1 MKLHI
6 AVRYSDPPFNMK
18 SRIRTASLFGAIL
31 TTISSSSA
39 GRLLGSS
46 FGVPGKNL
54 TYDYVVVGGGTA
66 GLTIATRLVQQK
78 AGTVAVIEA
87 GSFYELDN
95 GNGSQVPATDSEFI
109 TKQATDWQPLID
121 WGYETVPQTVSLPFF
136 AGHGISSRKIT
147 ASC

>member
-1 MKLHI
+1 
-6 AVRYSDPPFNMK
+6 MK
-18 SRIRTASLFGAIL
+18 SSIQTGALLGAIL
-31 TTISSSSA
+31 TAIVPAWAGTP

-46 FGVPGKNL
+46 FGIPGRNA

-95 GNGSQVPATDSEFI
+95 GNASQVPAADSSYI
-109 TKQATDWQPLID
+109 TKNANDWQPLID
-121 WGYETVPQTVSLPFF
+121 WGYQTVPQKVSFP
-136 AGHGISSRKIT
+136 RKQCLICLRR
-147 ASC
+147 SDR